1 MKASAVG
8 CGTLATS
15 SSTKLVG
22 TAAWAEE
29 TRTTA
34 ARAASV
40 ATQPWREG
48 VFATGNSLCRSSHG
62 SARKVVEARDYM
74 CRRVRTS
81 AGDGRFP
88 FMPGGWAFLS
98 AARGALAPLEV
109 PPRSAFKVTVE
120 RMLLY

>member
-62 SARKVVEARDYM
+62 SARKVVEARESCSEGAYLH
-74 CRRVRTS
+74 
-81 AGDGRFP
+81 AGGVGFLKCSK
-88 FMPGGWAFLS
+88 GGS
-98 AARGALAPLEV
+98 R
-109 PPRSAFKVTVE
+109 PP
-120 RMLLY
+120 